1 MTGVGAVVRNELRL
15 LRHDPVPAVLLLA
28 MPMVL
33 IALLAPALR
42 LALVA
47 EGYPNAS
54 GGDQAVPGMVCV
66 FTFFAVALV
75 GFGLFREHGWRTW
88 VRLRAAGIP
97 SAQLLAGKLA
107 VPAGLLVLQHLLL
120 FDYGLLFLGMR
131 PTGSRLAMAAVSA
144 AFGAAVLGLALAAAA
159 ALATIQQVNAVTNLG
174 AMVLGGIGGGFV
186 PVSVLPGWVQP
197 IAPISPTF
205 WAMKGYRT
213 AILDGGAL
221 GDVARPIVV
230 LALTAAVFG
239 IFALTRLRLDD
250 PKRTWG

>member
-1 MTGVGAVVRNELRL
+1 MTGVEAVVRNELRL

-33 IALLAPALR
+33 MALLAPALR

-54 GGDQAVPGMVCV
+54 GADQAVPGMVCV
-66 FTFFAVALV
+66 FSFFAVALV

-88 VRLRAAGIP
+88 VRIRAAGIP
-97 SAQLLAGKLA
+97 SGQVLAGKLA
-107 VPAGLLVLQHLLL
+107 VPAGLLALQHLLL
-120 FDYGLLFLGMR
+120 FDYGLLFLGLR
-131 PTGSRLAMAAVSA
+131 PTGSRLAVAAVSA
-144 AFGAAVLGLALAAAA
+144 AFAAAVLGLALAAAA

-186 PVSVLPGWVQP
+186 PVSVLPSWVRP
-197 IAPISPTF
+197 VAPVSPTY
-205 WAMKGYRT
+205 WAMEGYRT
-213 AILDGGAL
+213 AILDGGAVA
-221 GDVARPIVV
+221 DVARPVVV
-230 LALTAAVFG
+230 LAVVAAAAG
-239 IFALTRLRLDD
+239 IFALSRLRLDD